1 MPQVAPLR
9 SDDPKRVGRYRLT
22 GRVPGLPGSSRAYL
36 GRATDGDRVTLTML
50 GTDRTPD
57 GAARDRFTAEARAA
71 RRVAPF
77 CVARILDAGVEGGH
91 AYLVTEFVAGPL
103 LSETVAASGP
113 RTGAELEALA
123 IGMATGLAAVH
134 QAGLVHGEFGPA
146 HVVLGTEGPRV
157 IGFAITPPYGKAT
170 PAADMLAWA
179 QTVLFAGSGGNPP
192 GAALASLPESLRGIV
207 ASCIAPEPSARP
219 AARQVVVRL
228 IGHESPQ
235 AGVLAEGSRRA
246 AKAAMRAPAE
256 PAAGVVR
263 PPAAGRRR
271 RSRIVGTAA
280 AATVCVLAIAV
291 AVHVLQDASSNRGH
305 AVNPDSAQP
314 ARRIADR
321 LPVRVA
327 VIAAAGHAPGR
338 GGGHLV
344 GISPAGQRQHRHPR
358 QAQRELAGRH
368 DQVLRYL
375 VYLLG
380 QAHPGGAGEPRPA
393 DEPGDCRRRLPGRRG
408 HAHPAARRLA
418 QVQLQGRFQPRRH
431 RHPDQAIG
439 GPPGTRA
446 ARWAPSARCRD
457 YASRSGSRPA
467 SRSCS
472 SPKSPGPAATVIDR
486 LAGLPAIPSTCA
498 PASAAMRPPAATSQW
513 LRPRS

>member
-9 SDDPKRVGRYRLT
+9 PDDPKRVGRYRLT
-22 GRVPGLPGSSRAYL
+22 GRVPGIPAGSRAYL

-50 GTDRTPD
+50 ATDRTPD

-77 CVARILDAGVEGGH
+77 CVARILDAGLEGGH

-103 LSETVAASGP
+103 LSETVAAAGP

-134 QAGLVHGEFGPA
+134 QAGLVHGEFGPD

-157 IGFAITPPYGKAT
+157 IGFAITPPYGNAT

-179 QTVLFAGSGGNPP
+179 QTVLFAGSGGNPS
-192 GAALASLPESLRGIV
+192 AAAAASLPESLRGIV
-207 ASCIAPEPSARP
+207 ASCIAPEPAARP

-256 PAAGVVR
+256 PAAGAVR

-271 RSRIVGTAA
+271 SRVVGTVA

-305 AVNPDSAQP
+305 AVNPDSANQP
-314 ARRIADR
+314 AASHTGSPSASPSPTASPSPSVTLPAAIAGTWSGSVQQGSGNINTQVK
-321 LPVRVA
+321 LN
-327 VIAAAGHAPGR
+327 GS
-338 GGGHLV
+338 
-344 GISPAGQRQHRHPR
+344 SPAGTISYSGTSFTCSGKLTLETSASR
-358 QAQRELAGRH
+358 
-368 DQVLRYL
+368 VLRMNQEIVAGVCL
-375 VYLLG
+375 DGVVTLTQQPDGSLKFNFK
-380 QAHPGGAGEPRPA
+380 GA
-393 DEPGDCRRRLPGRRG
+393 
-408 HAHPAARRLA
+408 
-418 QVQLQGRFQPRRH
+418 
-431 RHPDQAIG
+431 
-439 GPPGTRA
+439 
-446 ARWAPSARCRD
+446 
-457 YASRSGSRPA
+457 
-467 SRSCS
+467 S
-472 SPKSPGPAATVIDR
+472 SLAATGILTR
-486 LAGLPAIPSTCA
+486 
-498 PASAAMRPPAATSQW
+498 Q
-513 LRPRS
+513 

>member
-9 SDDPKRVGRYRLT
+9 PDDPKRVGRYRLT
-22 GRVPGLPGSSRAYL
+22 GRVPGIPAGSRAYL

-50 GTDRTPD
+50 ATDRTPD

-77 CVARILDAGVEGGH
+77 CVARILDAGLEGSH
-91 AYLVTEFVAGPL
+91 AYLVSEFVAGPL
-103 LSETVAASGP
+103 LSETVAATGP

-134 QAGLVHGEFGPA
+134 QAGLVHGEFGPD

-157 IGFAITPPYGKAT
+157 IGFAITPPYGNAT

-179 QTVLFAGSGGNPP
+179 QTVLFAGSGGNPSA
-192 GAALASLPESLRGIV
+192 AALAALPESLRGIV

-256 PAAGVVR
+256 PAAGAPR

-271 RSRIVGTAA
+271 RSRVVGTAA

-291 AVHVLQDASSNRGH
+291 AVHVLQDASSNHGH
-305 AVNPDSAQP
+305 AFKPDSASRP
-314 ARRIADR
+314 AASHTGSPSASPSPAASTSPSVT
-321 LPVRVA
+321 LPTAVA
-327 VIAAAGHAPGR
+327 GTWSGSVQQGSGNINTQVKLNGN
-338 GGGHLV
+338 
-344 GISPAGQRQHRHPR
+344 SPAGSISYSGTSFTCSGKLTLETAASRVLRMDQQI
-358 QAQRELAGRH
+358 LAGVCL
-368 DQVLRYL
+368 DGL
-375 VYLLG
+375 VTLTQEPDGSLKFNFK
-380 QAHPGGAGEPRPA
+380 GA
-393 DEPGDCRRRLPGRRG
+393 
-408 HAHPAARRLA
+408 
-418 QVQLQGRFQPRRH
+418 
-431 RHPDQAIG
+431 
-439 GPPGTRA
+439 
-446 ARWAPSARCRD
+446 
-457 YASRSGSRPA
+457 
-467 SRSCS
+467 S
-472 SPKSPGPAATVIDR
+472 SLAATGILTR
-486 LAGLPAIPSTCA
+486 
-498 PASAAMRPPAATSQW
+498 Q
-513 LRPRS
+513 

>member
-9 SDDPKRVGRYRLT
+9 PDDPKRVGRYRLT
-22 GRVPGLPGSSRAYL
+22 GRVPGLPGGSRAYL

-77 CVARILDAGVEGGH
+77 CVARILDAGVEGDH
-91 AYLVTEFVAGPL
+91 AYLVSEFVAGPL

-157 IGFAITPPYGKAT
+157 IGFAITPPYGNAT

-179 QTVLFAGSGGNPP
+179 QTVLFAGSGGNPSA
-192 GAALASLPESLRGIV
+192 AALASLPESLRGIV

-256 PAAGVVR
+256 PAAGMVR

-271 RSRIVGTAA
+271 RSRVVGAAA

-305 AVNPDSAQP
+305 TVNPDSANRP
-314 ARRIADR
+314 AASHTGSPSAAPSPTASPPPPVT
-321 LPVRVA
+321 LPAAVAGIWSGSVQQGSGNIDTRVKLS
-327 VIAAAGHAPGR
+327 GN
-338 GGGHLV
+338 
-344 GISPAGQRQHRHPR
+344 SPAGTI
-358 QAQRELAGRH
+358 
-368 DQVLRYL
+368 RYS
-375 VYLLG
+375 
-380 QAHPGGAGEPRPA
+380 
-393 DEPGDCRRRLPGRRG
+393 
-408 HAHPAARRLA
+408 
-418 QVQLQGRFQPRRH
+418 
-431 RHPDQAIG
+431 
-439 GPPGTRA
+439 GT
-446 ARWAPSARCRD
+446 SFTC
-457 YASRSGSRPA
+457 SGKLTLEAPA
-467 SRSCS
+467 SRVLRMNQEIVAGDCLDGVVTLTQQPDGSLKFNFKGAS
-472 SPKSPGPAATVIDR
+472 SLAATGILTR
-486 LAGLPAIPSTCA
+486 
-498 PASAAMRPPAATSQW
+498 Q
-513 LRPRS
+513 